1 MIVNP
6 AAPSKFDED
15 RDVLLRSLGKQV
27 HLERMP
33 TIVPARCAL
42 SLLLIMALTGC
53 GGDFELSGPDGRA
66 PGGAESDSAR
76 DLAELQSC
84 LSKSFASVTVAPFV
98 KDETLSPEKR
108 TLLLSSG
115 GPGFVDI
122 SGDPRF
128 LIYVFNDDRSARA
141 FSEAVDYNNPLKDAS
156 DDPLY
161 VGSEALGNKV
171 LVRGGFIGSQLGA
184 LRSCGLNSEGP

>member
-1 MIVNP
+1 M
-6 AAPSKFDED
+6 
-15 RDVLLRSLGKQV
+15 
-27 HLERMP
+27 
-33 TIVPARCAL
+33 IVPARCAL
-42 SLLLIMALTGC
+42 SLLLTMAFAGC

-66 PGGAESDSAR
+66 PGGAESGPDGRAPGGAESDS

-98 KDETLSPEKR
+98 KDETLSSDQR

-141 FSEAVDYNNPLKDAS
+141 FSEEVDYPNPLKEAS

-161 VGSEALGNKV
+161 VGTEAFGNKV
-171 LVRGGFIGSQLGA
+171 LVRGGYIGSQLGA
-184 LRSCGLNSEGP
+184 LRSCGLNSKGP